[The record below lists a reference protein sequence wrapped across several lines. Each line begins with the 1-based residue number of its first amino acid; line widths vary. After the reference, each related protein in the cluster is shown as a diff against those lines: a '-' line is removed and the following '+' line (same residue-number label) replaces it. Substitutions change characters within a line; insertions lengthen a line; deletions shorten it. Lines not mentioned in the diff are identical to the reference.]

1 MEYPV
6 QIELKEIK
14 FEFRQ
19 LPVKVSFDIGWN
31 LFQKIISSCG
41 KSLKAIKSSDFKKDM
56 ELEKIIVGTM
66 PVLGEAIESLVN
78 NFSNDDITKF
88 IKIHSPYI
96 KASSNEDQLTDLNI
110 DFHFSGKPELIILL
124 FVKIVEVY
132 YKSFFIESLALL
144 EIKERMGLVMKKVA
158 TLKPAKTQE
167 KTEVSQQ

>member
-6 QIELKEIK
+6 QIEIKDLK

-19 LPVKVSFDIGWN
+19 VPVKASFDIGWS
-31 LFQKIISSCG
+31 LFRKLGSSLG
-41 KSLKAIKSSDFKKDM
+41 KSLKSIKSSDFI
-56 ELEKIIVGTM
+56 EATTLEEAAIGCVPAFGD
-66 PVLGEAIESLVN
+66 AIENVLN
-78 NFSNDDITKF
+78 NFSSDDITKF
-88 IKIHSPYI
+88 IKIHAPYI

-110 DFHFSGKPELIILL
+110 DFHFSGRPELIFIL

-132 YKSFFIESLALL
+132 YTSFFIESLALL
-144 EIKERMGLVMKKVA
+144 EIKERVSLVMKKIS